1 MLVGGAA
8 LAGAYAWGRDD
19 AGYFSTS
26 LRSVQTTTP
35 AVVVSTDLGPVTE
48 PWVAERLG
56 VDIRVRVTPTD
67 PARPLFVGIGPS
79 EAVDAYLSGT
89 AHDRIRTV
97 VSGAATYTRV
107 AGDEQIAPPTE
118 QDFWVAKASGAG
130 ATQLSWQPVGG
141 RWTGVLM
148 NSDGTPGVDAS
159 VSAAVHAEFL
169 LPLAWTLIG
178 IGLLVTVLAGLL
190 IAYAVR
196 HRRPGAPGAPG
207 TAGPGAV
214 APAAVGADQ
223 TGAMASAGAAPI
235 TPAMSPGTPVVMTAR
250 LDPALSRAMWL
261 VKWFLAIP
269 HFIVLGFLWA
279 AFGVTTIIA
288 WFAILFTGSYPR
300 GLFDFNVGVL
310 RWTWRVSYYCGTGG
324 LGSDR
329 YPPFSLDPQPED
341 LATLDVVYPG
351 QLSRGLIFVKWLLA
365 IPHLIITGLLMGSG
379 WRWSNDAWNRDWD
392 TNWGGFG
399 VLGLLVGVAA
409 LILLFSGE
417 YPKGLFD
424 LVIGLNRWV
433 YRVGAYVG
441 LMTDEYPPF
450 RLDSG
455 ETEHPA
461 PPAPVGAPYAPPG
474 LPPRTSAAAPPT
486 AAPQEAP
493 SPTPPVAAPPEG
505 PPPHG
510 SPAPGMPPPDPREP

>member
-19 AGYFSTS
+19 AGYFTTS

-48 PWVAERLG
+48 PWVVERFG
-56 VDIRVRVTPTD
+56 VDLRVRVTPTD

-79 EAVDAYLSGT
+79 EAVDGYLSGT

-118 QDFWVAKASGAG
+118 QGFWVAKASGAG
-130 ATQLSWQPVGG
+130 TTQLSWQPVGG

-148 NSDGTPGVDAS
+148 NADGSPGVDAS

-178 IGLLVTVLAGLL
+178 IGLLVTVLAALL
-190 IAYAVR
+190 IVYAVR
-196 HRRPGAPGAPG
+196 HRQPGLPGAM
-207 TAGPGAV
+207 GPGVAV
-214 APAAVGADQ
+214 PAAAGADV
-223 TGAMASAGAAPI
+223 TGAMAPTGAAPL
-235 TPAMSPGTPVVMTAR
+235 PMGMSPGTPVVMTAR

-279 AFGVTTIIA
+279 AFSVTTIIA

-324 LGSDR
+324 LGTDR

-341 LATLDVVYPG
+341 LATFDVAYPA

-365 IPHLIITGLLMGSG
+365 FPHLIITGLLVGSG

-392 TNWGGFG
+392 TDWGGFG

-461 PPAPVGAPYAPPG
+461 PVGPPPVPPG
-474 LPPRTSAAAPPT
+474 MPPTQASPDVPPAAPPPAT
-486 AAPQEAP
+486 PPPATP
-493 SPTPPVAAPPEG
+493 PPVASPPEP

-510 SPAPGMPPPDPREP
+510 SPEPGMPPPDLREP